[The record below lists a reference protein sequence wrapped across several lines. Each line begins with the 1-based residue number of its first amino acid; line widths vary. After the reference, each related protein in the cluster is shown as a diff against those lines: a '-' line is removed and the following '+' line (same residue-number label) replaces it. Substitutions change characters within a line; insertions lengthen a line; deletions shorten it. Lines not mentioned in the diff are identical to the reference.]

1 MTIREQGRILEPY
14 VAIYISGLLFI
25 SAGHSLNSLSLK
37 LLDVVNELSKW
48 KASNIQSPLL
58 TIFHVLYTCNSINW
72 ITYLLTL
79 FSAFS
84 TKCLLKCISAFINS
98 DNLSSLAHSWCV
110 SDNKSHGELLNVV
123 PWDDIPWHPQPHW

>member
-1 MTIREQGRILEPY
+1 MLEMNFPNEKPETY
-14 VAIYISGLLFI
+14 HLLYKLYFIYISCI
-25 SAGHSLNSLSLK
+25 LS
-37 LLDVVNELSKW
+37 
-48 KASNIQSPLL
+48 
-58 TIFHVLYTCNSINW
+58 TCNNIDW

-79 FSAFS
+79 YAALS
-84 TKCLLKCISAFINS
+84 TKFLLKYISTFINF